1 MRLTVGPL
9 PPAVYWRRRAIVLA
23 VAVLLVFAIVQSC
36 SNGAKSDGAA
46 RTAPASQTQHPAPT
60 SSVGYPETDGPTSAG
75 AAPTPGPTTAAATAT
90 AAAPP
95 SDICTDA
102 EMSVIPN
109 PVPATAPRGAVIDIS
124 LKIKNVSKRTCT
136 RDVGADLQEIY
147 IKSGAVTVWSSDK
160 CGNVKGTDLRPFTPN
175 FEREYSVDWNGHDV
189 TRCAD
194 NLADG
199 PIPPAGVYQVFGRL
213 GTKTSSPVQ
222 LTLT

>member
-1 MRLTVGPL
+1 
-9 PPAVYWRRRAIVLA
+9 VLA

-36 SNGAKSDGAA
+36 SNGTKSDGAA
-46 RTAPASQTQHPAPT
+46 RTSSASQTQHPVPT
-60 SSVGYPETDGPTSAG
+60 STALHPETGGPSSAG
-75 AAPTPGPTTAAATAT
+75 AAPTPEPTTAAATAT
-90 AAAPP
+90 APP

-109 PVPATAPRGAVIDIS
+109 PVPATAPRGAFVDIS
-124 LKIKNVSKRTCT
+124 LKIKNVSNRTCV

-147 IKSGAVTVWSSDK
+147 IKSGAVTVWSSDR

-194 NLADG
+194 NLAAG

>member
-1 MRLTVGPL
+1 
-9 PPAVYWRRRAIVLA
+9 VLG

-36 SNGAKSDGAA
+36 SNGTKSDGAA
-46 RTAPASQTQHPAPT
+46 RTDPASRTQHPAPT
-60 SSVGYPETDGPTSAG
+60 ASVLHPETGGPTSTAD
-75 AAPTPGPTTAAATAT
+75 APLAPTPTTAAASPTAT
-90 AAAPP
+90 APP
-95 SDICTDA
+95 SDFCTDA
-102 EMSVIPN
+102 EMSVIPI
-109 PVPATAPRGAVIDIS
+109 PVPTTAPRGAVIDIS
-124 LKIKNVSKRTCT
+124 LKIKNISKRTCN

-189 TRCAD
+189 TRCAA

-213 GTKTSSPVQ
+213 GTRTSSPVR